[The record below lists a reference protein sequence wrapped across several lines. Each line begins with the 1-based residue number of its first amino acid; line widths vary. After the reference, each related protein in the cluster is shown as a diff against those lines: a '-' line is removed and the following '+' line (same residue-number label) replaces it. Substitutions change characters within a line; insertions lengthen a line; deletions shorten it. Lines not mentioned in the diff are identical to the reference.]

1 MATANSPDA
10 SNNNNTDSDVEDT
23 SPNPNLSINKNNGF
37 LISSAE
43 SSSTSVCLLRF
54 AGDSAAGA
62 FMGSIFGYGPLSID
76 TYIYYNTAV
85 FHDLTFWDFSQFS
98 LFQLRLRAGWCQLM
112 ERFIGI
118 FTFCLDSL
126 ASSKDASHRSLS
138 GSGLIKRKGF
148 KGSFGEAGSC
158 AKTFAVL
165 SGVHSLVVCF
175 MKRLRGKDDVI
186 NAGVAGCC
194 TGLALSFPG
203 YVDPTKMCPKIGYE
217 YGYTCQQELVGAIV
231 EIQGGHDS
239 LDIVEGGGGCAP
251 QALLQSCL
259 TFGAFSFIIEGLNK
273 QQPAL
278 AHSFSSRNKRDY
290 HNVTCPVALHLA
302 VPLPDELKR
311 AFSFFCK
318 SLRKP
323 KSGNFPAVS

>member
-43 SSSTSVCLLRF
+43 SSSPSVCLLRF

-98 LFQLRLRAGWCQLM
+98 LFQLRSQVGWCQLM

-175 MKRLRGKDDVI
+175 LKRLRGKDDVI

-203 YVDPTKMCPKIGYE
+203 
-217 YGYTCQQELVGAIV
+217 
-231 EIQGGHDS
+231 
-239 LDIVEGGGGCAP
+239 AP